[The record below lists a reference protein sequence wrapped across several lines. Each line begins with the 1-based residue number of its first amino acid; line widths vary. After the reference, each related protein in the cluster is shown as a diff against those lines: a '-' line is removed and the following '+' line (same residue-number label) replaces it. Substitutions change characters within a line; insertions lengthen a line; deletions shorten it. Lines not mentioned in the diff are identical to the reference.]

1 MRRKPHLGVVGRIWE
16 TSQISSFCVDEAA
29 RLVLPAG
36 IIAKSTQVIG
46 DNVVPTFSL
55 VAAVSGV
62 RFRARQMSDGL
73 IELLSRARSGDNEAL
88 GDLCVLYRN
97 YLRKLVRRGLGSKL
111 GERVELA
118 DVLQEVFV
126 EIVRQF
132 PKFTGENE
140 AAVMGWMQRL
150 VSQRLADLGRYHRR
164 VKRAGDAMAVM
175 PLDVDPRD
183 SILIPRGE
191 WAVARQAGPE
201 PDQPRASWSA
211 SASNST
217 PWPAGF
223 AGLAKQEADVLWCYF
238 ADGLS
243 FEAIGQRLNL
253 SRKAVSRIV
262 GQSLRKLKRSLDG
275 PPGGALRYEQ
285 GQANRDG

>member
-1 MRRKPHLGVVGRIWE
+1 MRQKPHLGVVGRICE

-29 RLVLPAG
+29 RLVLLAG
-36 IIAKSTQVIG
+36 IIANSTQVIG

-97 YLRKLVRRGLGSKL
+97 YLRRLVRRGLGSKL

-140 AAVMGWMQRL
+140 AAVMGWMRRL

-164 VKRAGDAMAVM
+164 VKRAGDAMAL
-175 PLDVDPRD
+175 PLDVDPETRG
-183 SILIPRGE
+183 LIPRGE
-191 WAVARQAGPE
+191 WTVARQAGPE
-201 PDQPRASWSA
+201 PDQPE
-211 SASNST
+211 
-217 PWPAGF
+217 PAGQQ
-223 AGLAKQEADVLWCYF
+223 ARATRRL
-238 ADGLS
+238 
-243 FEAIGQRLNL
+243 GQRL
-253 SRKAVSRIV
+253 R
-262 GQSLRKLKRSLDG
+262 RSDRTRG
-275 PPGGALRYEQ
+275 
-285 GQANRDG
+285 